1 MNAKGSNSGFR
12 LRNRDLVKIGE
23 VQGAFNAPPKE
34 LDVGE
39 YFKVKEDDR
48 LNFMDELPFK
58 TRHLKL
64 SSN

>member
-1 MNAKGSNSGFR
+1 VRIVNAKGSNSGFR

-48 LNFMDELPFK
+48 LNFMD
-58 TRHLKL
+58 
-64 SSN
+64 